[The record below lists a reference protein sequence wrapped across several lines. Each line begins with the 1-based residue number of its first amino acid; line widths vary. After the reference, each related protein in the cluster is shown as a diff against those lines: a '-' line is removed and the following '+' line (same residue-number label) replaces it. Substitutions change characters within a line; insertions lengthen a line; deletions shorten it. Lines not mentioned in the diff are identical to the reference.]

1 MGNAIV
7 SGVIGAI
14 ICLIG
19 TWLLFGMFKLPLV
32 MANVYIGVGFAGF
45 FSSFFAIVFSGKCCN
60 KS

>member
-7 SGVIGAI
+7 SGVVGAI

-19 TWLLFGMFKLPLV
+19 TWLLFGMFKLQLIMP
-32 MANVYIGVGFAGF
+32 NVYIGVGFAGF
-45 FSSFFAIVFSGKCCN
+45 FSSFFAIVFSGKSCN